1 MDLSLESKTP
11 PKSCI
16 KNGTVTSGQATGQA
30 GHQQSANTDEE
41 QHVYIRRGPG
51 IIARVHRRYVPESTL
66 ARLSSSNRLV
76 SRTDY
81 LSNSGTVSNS
91 RSPKPLEPSESK
103 SSAVTLSLTPI
114 SQGQVANPISSTN
127 GQISIQFTGSSHP
140 PSK

>member
-11 PKSCI
+11 PKCT
-16 KNGTVTSGQATGQA
+16 KNVTVTSGQATGQA
-30 GHQQSANTDEE
+30 GRQQSPDTVDE

-51 IIARVHRRYVPESTL
+51 IIARVHRRYVNNGML
-66 ARLSSSNRLV
+66 ALWSSNNLLA

-81 LSNSGTVSNS
+81 IANSGIANSSVSAKAS
-91 RSPKPLEPSESK
+91 EPLESK
-103 SSAVTLSLTPI
+103 STGVTLSLTPI
-114 SQGQVANPISSTN
+114 SPEQAANRTSSTN